1 MMWWFP
7 CAVGI
12 LQNGFVGSARS
23 FSLRKCDPS
32 TMRIL
37 TDLLFLLF
45 FGHFYGNITVNSLG
59 CFAPC
64 ASAVS
69 ARGRTSA
76 APRRSGT
83 EHNFHKRFEWRGKI
97 ITLFLNGSLLS
108 FNLQHVKDKIK
119 FKIKK
124 KRQTARCFDAAH
136 FLILQLHMKKQICLG
151 CKIKLSHKY
160 AGLNTCQHMF

>member
-12 LQNGFVGSARS
+12 LQNGFVGSASS
-23 FSLRKCDPS
+23 FSSRKCDPS
-32 TMRIL
+32 TMRI
-37 TDLLFLLF
+37 LLFLLF
-45 FGHFYGNITVNSLG
+45 FGHFYGNFTVNGLG
-59 CFAPC
+59 CFTPC

-97 ITLFLNGSLLS
+97 ITLFFKRVSPQ
-108 FNLQHVKDKIK
+108 LQGQWPATRKRY
-119 FKIKK
+119 KK
-124 KRQTARCFDAAH
+124 KKKKANRKMLWCATFLNLTVAH
-136 FLILQLHMKKQICLG
+136 EKTDLLWV
-151 CKIKLSHKY
+151 
-160 AGLNTCQHMF
+160 

>member
-12 LQNGFVGSARS
+12 LQNGSVGSASS
-23 FSLRKCDPS
+23 FSSRKCDPS
-32 TMRIL
+32 TMRI
-37 TDLLFLLF
+37 LLFLLF
-45 FGHFYGNITVNSLG
+45 FGHFYGNFTVNGLG
-59 CFAPC
+59 CFAQC

-83 EHNFHKRFEWRGKI
+83 EHNFHKWFEWRGKI
-97 ITLFLNGSLLS
+97 ITLFFKRVSPQ
-108 FNLQHVKDKIK
+108 LQGQWPPTRKRYK
-119 FKIKK
+119 KK
-124 KRQTARCFDAAH
+124 KRQTARCCDAAH
-136 FLILQLHMKKQICLG
+136 FLILQLHMKKQICFG
-151 CKIKLSHKY
+151 CKIELSHIY

>member
-12 LQNGFVGSARS
+12 LQNGFVGSASS
-23 FSLRKCDPS
+23 FSSRKCDPS

-45 FGHFYGNITVNSLG
+45 LVIFMGTSQWT
-59 CFAPC
+59 

-69 ARGRTSA
+69 HHVPRQYLHEGARALRRGGPAQSTTFTNDLSDA
-76 APRRSGT
+76 AKSS
-83 EHNFHKRFEWRGKI
+83 HF
-97 ITLFLNGSLLS
+97 FLNGSLLS
-108 FNLQHVKDKIK
+108 FKVSDLQHVKKEK
-119 FKIKK
+119 N
-124 KRQTARCFDAAH
+124 RQTARCFDGAH
-136 FLILQLHMKKQICLG
+136 FLILQSHMKKQICFG